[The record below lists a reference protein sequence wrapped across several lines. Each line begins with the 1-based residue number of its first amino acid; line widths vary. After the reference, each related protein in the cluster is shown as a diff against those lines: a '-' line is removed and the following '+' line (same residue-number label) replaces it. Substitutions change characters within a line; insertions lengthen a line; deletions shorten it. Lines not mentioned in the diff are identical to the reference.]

1 MFNAVPYRTR
11 NLSADTSTGTQYDTA
26 KQETLAVVQVWLD
39 RLQAMTLITTFF
51 VSIDSMLY
59 GYATATLLPNSRNW
73 SNVDLVKVATLGGAI
88 ILHACA
94 SILAYLTSFVLI
106 RYRLDDA
113 EEKVQDSRDAS
124 LRQSH
129 VTKSRSLSFDVD
141 PQSIASTS
149 ACAAPHLSQ
158 DLRSLVSVYQIRPF
172 ECAHRSRNRAVKP
185 PSTPEAPDTGDA
197 AALRTLQ
204 RMVHTLSRCHTVVA
218 VMSNIGFVLALL
230 GTIVYFWTALPVALG
245 SFASVC
251 LGGSLVAGVFAIM

>member
-1 MFNAVPYRTR
+1 
-11 NLSADTSTGTQYDTA
+11 
-26 KQETLAVVQVWLD
+26 
-39 RLQAMTLITTFF
+39 
-51 VSIDSMLY
+51 MLY

-73 SNVDLVKVATLGGAI
+73 SNVDLVKVATLGGASSFTPA
-88 ILHACA
+88 LVRTAVRRFYLRA
-94 SILAYLTSFVLI
+94 STDVGSIAILAYLTSFVLI